1 MADYDHRR
9 SSPNYAAND
18 SFNRRMSQRGNS
30 PAEMSFTEHHSS
42 AYSKRHNEEAIRA
55 MADGAEEEEAGLKA
69 IPFKVVMLGD
79 VSVGKTC
86 IVQRYIYNQY
96 EIQQNTLSANF
107 ASKTLVVDPPG
118 QFHKTKVKL

>member
-1 MADYDHRR
+1 
-9 SSPNYAAND
+9 
-18 SFNRRMSQRGNS
+18 
-30 PAEMSFTEHHSS
+30 
-42 AYSKRHNEEAIRA
+42 
-55 MADGAEEEEAGLKA
+55 
-69 IPFKVVMLGD
+69 MLGD

-118 QFHKTKVKL
+118 HLHKTKVKLQIWDTAGSE